1 MALACLRICAKAPAH
16 LILPL
21 RDSVRKKTVNIIC
34 FQCEIESSFV
44 QRCLMLTIILYQVT
58 DNLVLSL
65 DDPKRLVRKEAA
77 LTRNLWMLIGA
88 PGGL

>member
-1 MALACLRICAKAPAH
+1 MK
-16 LILPL
+16 LI
-21 RDSVRKKTVNIIC
+21 
-34 FQCEIESSFV
+34 
-44 QRCLMLTIILYQVT
+44 IILYQVT
-58 DNLVLSL
+58 DNLVLCL